1 MLYSTVNIARADWSS
16 ESGVVMYSNILSC
29 IVFAG
34 SIFIALALVLVHLKA
49 GQIVWMDEGFKL
61 IYGAFLE
68 GSTLGAILVTGRS
81 EWHLLIPPVVYFI
94 RRLAFISALVWIHSF
109 TGQILLQLGLTLVQL
124 CIILDRRR
132 KESTLYYRMEI
143 VNEAM
148 LVSLYY
154 TMMGFGMYVLDG
166 AAKHSVGIL
175 NIVLLFKLIGVNAIS
190 IIYTTGKRL
199 ILWCRYRF
207 CYYTCVKNFKNKFYK
222 K

>member
-1 MLYSTVNIARADWSS
+1 MLYSTVNLVRADWSS
-16 ESGVVMYSNILSC
+16 ESVAVMYSNILSC
-29 IVFAG
+29 IVSAG
-34 SIFIALALVLVHLKA
+34 SICIALALVLVHLKA
-49 GQIVWMDEGFKL
+49 GQIVWMNEEFKR

-132 KESTLYYRMEI
+132 KESTLDYRMEI

-154 TMMGFGMYVLDG
+154 TMIGFAICVLDG
-166 AAKHSVGIL
+166 AAKHSIGFI
-175 NIVLLFKLIGVNAIS
+175 NIVLLFKLMGVNAIS

-199 ILWCRYRF
+199 NLWCRYRF
-207 CYYTCVKNFKNKFYK
+207 C
-222 K
+222 

>member
-1 MLYSTVNIARADWSS
+1 MLYSIVNIARADWSS
-16 ESGVVMYSNILSC
+16 ESVAVMYSNILSC
-29 IVFAG
+29 IVSAG
-34 SIFIALALVLVHLKA
+34 CTLIALALVLVHLKA
-49 GQIVWMDEGFKL
+49 GQIVWMHEGFKF

-94 RRLAFISALVWIHSF
+94 RRLTFIIVLVWMQSF
-109 TGQILLQLGLTLVQL
+109 TGQILLQLGMTLLQL
-124 CIILDRRR
+124 CMILDRRR
-132 KESTLYYRMEI
+132 KESTLDYSMEI

-154 TMMGFGMYVLDG
+154 TMMGFGMCVLDG

-175 NIVLLFKLIGVNAIS
+175 SIVLLFKLIGVNAIS

-199 ILWCRYRF
+199 IRWCRYRF
-207 CYYTCVKNFKNKFYK
+207 C
-222 K
+222 

>member
-1 MLYSTVNIARADWSS
+1 MLYSTVNLARADWSS
-16 ESGVVMYSNILSC
+16 ESVAVMYSNILSC

-34 SIFIALALVLVHLKA
+34 SIVIVLALVLVHLKA
-49 GQIVWMDEGFKL
+49 GQIVWMNEEFKR

-94 RRLAFISALVWIHSF
+94 RRLAFISVLVWMQSF
-109 TGQILLQLGLTLVQL
+109 TGQILLQLGLTLLQL

-132 KESTLYYRMEI
+132 KESTLDYRMEI

-190 IIYTTGKRL
+190 IIYNAGKRL
-199 ILWCRYRF
+199 NLWCRYRF
-207 CYYTCVKNFKNKFYK
+207 CYYTCVKNFKNKCYNK
-222 K
+222 